1 MFYSVLRATTG
12 SFFAATLEGMRPAII
27 VRTTLIMTSIV
38 PPTTG
43 SFDTPAIPAIFS
55 MLMIALSFKIAEGF
69 AFGIVAYVLAVL
81 AAGRAREI
89 KTPTWVLFAAMCAF
103 LAYS

>member
-1 MFYSVLRATTG
+1 
-12 SFFAATLEGMRPAII
+12 
-27 VRTTLIMTSIV
+27 
-38 PPTTG
+38 
-43 SFDTPAIPAIFS
+43 

>member
-1 MFYSVLRATTG
+1 MLALFFSPLVEIIPPEATAPALVMVG
-12 SFFAATLEGMRPAII
+12 IMMMQGMRE
-27 VRTTLIMTSIV
+27 LNFDDMTEI
-38 PPTTG
+38 
-43 SFDTPAIPAIFS
+43 IPAIFS